1 MMEQPSHP
9 ADPLLGNVR
18 QTLATALKVL
28 DHLEQSLRQA
38 GFAEGRDAYR
48 KMADTVLGQSLW
60 LAAKEGEAPEELNLI
75 ADRARAIHALL
86 TPYTE
91 AMLRLGALTGTQT
104 ASKPRPDPEDPI
116 IKILARARR
125 PVSFTA
131 LRAELG
137 ADRKQLLA
145 RLGELVQAGTIIRH
159 SGGGRESYSLEPPA

>member
-1 MMEQPSHP
+1 MMEQSSRPV
-9 ADPLLGNVR
+9 DPLLGNVR

-48 KMADTVLGQSLW
+48 KMADTVLGQGLW
-60 LAAKEGEAPEELNLI
+60 LAAQEGEAPGELNLI
-75 ADRARAIHALL
+75 AERARAIHSLL

-91 AMLRLGALTGTQT
+91 AMLRLGALTSTQ
-104 ASKPRPDPEDPI
+104 APSKPIPAPEDPVV
-116 IKILARARR
+116 KILARARR

-137 ADRKQLLA
+137 SDRKQLLA
-145 RLGELVQAGTIIRH
+145 RLGELVQAGTIVRH
-159 SGGGRESYSLEPPA
+159 SGGGRESYSLESPA